1 MDLEALSWDALL
13 SQKEDLQARLARF
26 QQAFHQKH
34 GRNPAGEELSPA
46 KPAIKRYRAVC
57 KEISLREQEAAQL
70 YAAQQTAAGVP
81 KYLQKS
87 KGGGAPIGEL
97 AANGAQSAAM
107 TSNIAVSGGAVE
119 RAMTRAQTGR
129 IAAGADERGASAAG
143 AAGGAN
149 TGAMQA
155 SVDGMQAGGAGASG
169 GGLGFSDLLPST
181 ATVELIANGLQYMQ
195 LSYTLLAQ
203 VRGKGR
209 GRGEGVG
216 VCPTLNP
223 NPNPNPNTMLS
234 QGAAKL
240 VESVPGFDI
249 ELNSPWTIH
258 WCQLASPT
266 PTPTPTRTRTPTPT
280 PTPIPNPNPTPNPT
294 PNPKPNPSHNP
305 SPQPER

>member
-1 MDLEALSWDALL
+1 MATQMDLEALSWDALL

-87 KGGGAPIGEL
+87 KGGGEPIGEL

-209 GRGEGVG
+209 VVG
-216 VCPTLNP
+216 ARVGGGGSLPAAARPLEKP
-223 NPNPNPNTMLS
+223 S
-234 QGAAKL
+234 GAARA
-240 VESVPGFDI
+240 PG
-249 ELNSPWTIH
+249 
-258 WCQLASPT
+258 AAGGRSPT
-266 PTPTPTRTRTPTPT
+266 GGRARRRARGAAGWWRPAGMRWCWRSSGPRDPTAEAAPPA
-280 PTPIPNPNPTPNPT
+280 
-294 PNPKPNPSHNP
+294 
-305 SPQPER
+305 